1 VSARATDTAARAPGR
16 RVAHEQRRRPFP
28 PFPVRA
34 AHLAVLTGFAL
45 AQPLFDILG
54 RNPTFFV
61 ARGSTSREI
70 VIFALVVT
78 LVPPAV
84 LALAELGAELINRG
98 LARAVHFV
106 LVGALVAVVSLQALK
121 KAGVFSGTDALLI
134 AAALLGIVAVLL
146 YSEARPFQSFL
157 TLLTPAPIV
166 FLALF
171 LGGSDVS
178 KLVFEK
184 EQKPQT
190 VRTGSKTPV
199 VLIVFDEFSTISL
212 MNGRQQID
220 RVRYPNFAELA
231 RQATWYRSA
240 TGVDTHSELAVPAI
254 LTGQLPKKGLL
265 PTFHDH
271 PRSIF
276 TLFGGDYRLRV
287 FESLT
292 RLCPRSLC
300 TRSSSGS
307 TQPAA
312 AAVEGGAKSLASDTW
327 VVYEHLVLPNG
338 LARHAPPIGEAW
350 GNFAGVREHASTS
363 AEGERECARGLCG
376 FIQALTPSR
385 RKPSLFMVHTL
396 LPHVPW
402 VYLPSGRRYTGNV
415 RIIPGAEDV
424 WRRDEWLTQQAYQRY
439 LLQVAYTDLEL
450 GFVLDRLKA
459 QGIYDRAVIVATPDH
474 ALSFRP
480 GEPRRNVTRRNMVDV
495 AFVPMFVKLPGQE
508 QGRVVDGFARTID
521 VLPTIARAAGTRI
534 PWRVDGHPLGTTL
547 SPDGQVTLL
556 DKDGHPVSARLS
568 TLLAERRV
576 ALAQQLALFGT
587 GSRERLYRI
596 GPHRNLLGKRVLGL
610 GAGENSDVE
619 VDIDEAQLLGA
630 VDLGSEI
637 IPAYV
642 TGRISGGSGKD
653 EDLAVALNGT
663 IAATTRSYDDAG
675 EERFAALVPER
686 MLHNGSNLVEIF
698 AVTGPGDHP
707 ELTRLKS
714 GNSTLVIR
722 KRGDGEVIEM
732 GEGAGVPI
740 TRDTVSGSVRA
751 VTPGE
756 SVIFSGWAADL
767 AGRRAADSIAVFLDG
782 RSVLELPVDLRRK
795 GIKSR
800 YGIEKAGFRAELPK
814 RLLPKWGQGYRLRI
828 LALRDDV
835 ASELR
840 YEGGYLRTG
849 RKG

>member
-1 VSARATDTAARAPGR
+1 MSAPATETAAPAAGR
-16 RVAHEQRRRPFP
+16 RVARERRRRPFP
-28 PFPVRA
+28 PFPVRV

-70 VIFALVVT
+70 VIFALVLT
-78 LVPPAV
+78 LLPPAV
-84 LALAELGAELINRG
+84 LALVELGAELINRD
-98 LARAVHFV
+98 LARVVHFV
-106 LVGALVAVVSLQALK
+106 LVGALVAVISLEALK

-146 YSEARPFQSFL
+146 YSEVRAFQSFL

-166 FLALF
+166 FLVLF

-190 VRTGSKTPV
+190 VRTGSRTPV

-220 RVRYPNFAELA
+220 AERYPNFASLA
-231 RQATWYRSA
+231 RGSTWYRSA
-240 TGVDTHSELAVPAI
+240 TTVESHTEQAVPAI
-254 LTGQLPKKGLL
+254 LTGQLPKRGQL
-265 PTFHDH
+265 PTAADH
-271 PRSIF
+271 PHSIF
-276 TLFGGDYRLRV
+276 TLFGGDHRLRV

-300 TRSSSGS
+300 KNATASA
-307 TQPAA
+307 PAA
-312 AAVEGGAKSLASDTW
+312 AAAVQGGTKNLVSDAS
-327 VVYEHLVLPNG
+327 VVYLHVLLPNG
-338 LARHAPPIGEAW
+338 LAHHVPPIGEAW
-350 GNFAGVREHASTS
+350 GNFRGVREQTSHSTGGS
-363 AEGERECARGLCG
+363 GGECARGFCD
-376 FIQALTPSR
+376 FIRALTPSR
-385 RKPSLFMVHTL
+385 KPSLYMVHTL

-415 RIIPGAEDV
+415 RVIPGAEDV
-424 WRRDEWLTQQAYQRY
+424 WRHDDWLTEQAYQRY

-474 ALSFRP
+474 GLSFRP
-480 GEPRRNVTRRNMVDV
+480 GEPRRNVTRRNMADI
-495 AFVPMFVKLPGQE
+495 AFVPMFVKLPGQH
-508 QGRVVDGFARTID
+508 QGHVVDGLARTID

-534 PWRVDGHPLGTTL
+534 PWRVDGHPLGKTL
-547 SPDGQVTLL
+547 APDGQVTIP
-556 DKDGHPVSARLS
+556 DKDGHPISARLS

-596 GPHRNLLGKRVLGL
+596 GPHRDLLGKRVLAL
-610 GAGENSDVE
+610 RAAENNDVG

-630 VDLGSEI
+630 VDQRSEI
-637 IPAYV
+637 IPTYL
-642 TGRISGGSGKD
+642 TGRISGGSGGD
-653 EDLAVALNGT
+653 EDLALALNGT

-686 MLHNGSNLVEIF
+686 MLHTGSNLVEVF
-698 AVTGPGDHP
+698 AVTGTSARP
-707 ELTRLKS
+707 RLERLRT
-714 GNSTLVIR
+714 NTATLVIR
-722 KRGDGEVIEM
+722 RKGGHEVIDT
-732 GEGAGVPI
+732 GEGADLEVVPGALSG
-740 TRDTVSGSVRA
+740 TVHA

-756 SVIFSGWAADL
+756 SVILSGWAADL
-767 AGRRAADSIAVFLDG
+767 AGRRAADSVAVFLDG
-782 RSVLELPVDLRRK
+782 RSVLELPVDIPRHA
-795 GIKSR
+795 IESR
-800 YGIEKAGFRAELPK
+800 YGIDGAGFRAELPK
-814 RLLPKWGQGYRLRI
+814 RLLPKWGQGKRLRI
-828 LALRDDV
+828 LALRGDV